1 MGVNIDLIFKIG
13 AIGILI
19 AVLNIVL
26 SRAGRDDYAMMTTLA
41 GVVVVL
47 MMVIKEINTL
57 FETVKTMFNLY

>member
-26 SRAGRDDYAMMTTLA
+26 QKSGRDDYAMMTTLA
-41 GVVVVL
+41 GVVIVL

-57 FETVKTMFNLY
+57 FNTVKTMFNLY